1 LLKKLHIENYALIE
15 KAEIEFGPGL
25 TVLTGETGAG
35 KSVIIGGLLLVLG
48 ERADKDLIRHGSDKS
63 SIAAEFDL
71 KTSFLPIGKIRNEL
85 DVPIDSSLMLRREVS
100 RSGSSRAYAGD
111 SVVSIAKVKNVAPLL
126 ADFHPQQGQRSLLD
140 IDRHIDFL
148 DSFTGLTKTVEE
160 LAGRYQTFVSLD
172 KQLAL
177 AQSNAAAM
185 RDRFDLINF
194 QIDELTKAGI
204 RVGEEDELDAE
215 RRRLDSIQTLME
227 TGQNII
233 TAVSED
239 ENAVVSILSQLD
251 RQLQEAAEIDRN
263 LAEDARLLGESIVN
277 LNELTRNLQAY
288 LSRLEDDPQRLEE
301 INERLAELFRL
312 KKKYRTDEAGLLT
325 KLDELTKESGGIS
338 DYDALIREL
347 KNKLGAAR
355 KAYVDLAV
363 EVSEKRHKEAP
374 RLEKAVLK
382 QLNDLAITK
391 AKFKIDFQRDYD
403 ENGVEIGGE
412 KVAAMPH
419 GLENI
424 EFLISTNPNEPLK
437 PLVKIASGGELSR
450 VMLALLS
457 IIAGKYKLPTIIF
470 DEIDTGIGGV
480 TARKLAVKLRELS
493 AKHQVIVISHLPVI
507 AEQADHNLA
516 VSKTLK
522 NGRNV
527 ITVREVTG
535 AELEE
540 ELARLLGHTSEK

>member
-1 LLKKLHIENYALIE
+1 LLTKLHIENYALVE

-35 KSVIIGGLLLVLG
+35 KSVIIGGLLLALG
-48 ERADKDLIRHGSDKS
+48 DRADKDFIRHGSDKS
-63 SIAAEFDL
+63 SIIAEFDL
-71 KTSFLPIGKIRNEL
+71 KTSSLPVGKIRNEL
-85 DVPIDSSLMLRREVS
+85 DVPIDSSLLLRREIS
-100 RSGSSRAYAGD
+100 RGGSSRAYAGN
-111 SVVSIAKVKNVAPLL
+111 SVVGVAKVKSIAPLL
-126 ADFHPQQGQRSLLD
+126 ADFHSQQGQRSLLD
-140 IDRHIDFL
+140 ADRHIDFL
-148 DSFTGLTKTVEE
+148 DSFAGLTKSVED
-160 LAGRYQTFVSLD
+160 LAGRYQTFVDLD
-172 KQLAL
+172 RQLTQ
-177 AQSNAAAM
+177 AQNNAATM
-185 RDRFDLINF
+185 RDRLELINF

-204 RVGEEDELDAE
+204 RVGEEEELEAE

-233 TAVSED
+233 TAVGESD
-239 ENAVVSILSQLD
+239 NAVVSILSQLD
-251 RQLQEAAEIDRN
+251 KGLREAAEIDQN
-263 LAEDARLLGESIVN
+263 LAEDAKLLGESIVN

-312 KKKYRTDEAGLLT
+312 RKKYHTDEAGLIA
-325 KLDELTKESGGIS
+325 KLEELKKESGGIS

-347 KNKLGAAR
+347 NSNLSAAR
-355 KAYVDLAV
+355 KAYVDLAI
-363 EVSEKRHKEAP
+363 EVSEKRQKESP
-374 RLEKAVLK
+374 RLEKAVLR

-403 ENGVEIGGE
+403 ENGVEIDGE

-480 TARKLAVKLRELS
+480 TAKKLAVKLRELS

-507 AEQADHNLA
+507 AERADHNLA

-522 NGRNV
+522 DGRNV
-527 ITVREVTG
+527 ITVKEVTG
-535 AELEE
+535 AELKE
-540 ELARLLGHTSEK
+540 ELARLSGHTSSE